1 MKRCRTKRKPPVA
14 AANLLQSHRP
24 IGPVQFFPATSSAS
38 THSSHNTALATAQQ
52 TPITH
57 HLPREQRR
65 GFPSER
71 SPATA
76 AAAAAAAADAAVG
89 VECRHVITRR
99 IPLPE
104 SDDVA
109 GRVRAIVGE
118 ERPRGRRKLPGS
130 AGGGSRGIVWPGGP
144 FSASAAAAAVA
155 AAARSV
161 DGRGATEEE
170 GHSYLART
178 STV

>member
-1 MKRCRTKRKPPVA
+1 MSHQAQAAVSCGKPASKPPTNRPCTVFSPPRARQAHIVA
-14 AANLLQSHRP
+14 TTQRSPPPNKHLL
-24 IGPVQFFPATSSAS
+24 
-38 THSSHNTALATAQQ
+38 N
-52 TPITH
+52 

-89 VECRHVITRR
+89 VECRHVIARR

-104 SDDVA
+104 SEDVA

-118 ERPRGRRKLPGS
+118 ERPRGRRKLLGS

-144 FSASAAAAAVA
+144 FSASAAAAA
-155 AAARSV
+155 AARSV

-170 GHSYLART
+170 GHRYLART